1 MDHKTFLHLIQTQV
15 EEKSRPFH
23 QSPTPFRLL
32 QCWRGGGEAVQAGAA
47 AAGRQ
52 AGRQCCLT
60 TTASGSQAVVLNRG
74 L

>member
-52 AGRQCCLT
+52 AG
-60 TTASGSQAVVLNRG
+60 SAV
-74 L
+74 